1 MSGTRA
7 AKAALAGTAAGLV
20 LLVAAAAGQTR
31 TNEIAIHFGVISSDQ
46 VIDILEDP
54 AAVVLPAGAYAKAG
68 QTFSAVP
75 FLTYRRW
82 VSRGLAFGATAGY
95 FSSSGALVPEGGEV
109 IAGEFRER
117 NYVGAVEVEVRWLTR
132 RALTLYSGAGFG
144 VKVRR
149 GRYADGEVTEAFTK
163 ALPTFH
169 LSAIG
174 LRAGGRVGFF
184 AEAGYGYKG
193 VLAAGLDARF

>member
-54 AAVVLPAGAYAKAG
+54 AAVVLPAGAYAKVG

-82 VSRGLAFGATAGY
+82 VSRGLAFGATAGT

-149 GRYADGEVTEAFTK
+149 GTYMDGLDADTETK
-163 ALPTFH
+163 VLPAFH
-169 LSAIG
+169 LNAVG
-174 LRAGGRVGFF
+174 LRLGRKVAFF
-184 AEAGYGYKG
+184 AELGIGYKG
-193 VLAAGLDARF
+193 LLAVGLNGQF